1 MRTDLRRL
9 CFFHLVNLLW
19 FAFACLGD
27 VTGSSTGMA
36 SVIPVFALRAGIT
49 HLPTAE
55 AFWRAVVVFV
65 ARGKRFAWAFPRGLR
80 HFGGWASRQ
89 FPESTLFIG
98 VAPSWENAATSFS
111 AAPVLRVTFN
121 ALLKVCSS
129 VSNFFCVSLLRR
141 PQTRQSRKALFRC
154 APNRQVEARCF
165 KLTNV
170 ETLSPLHWMQLW
182 NLYRSTMTSF
192 CGAKWFLR
200 IVESC
205 VYVFAKGAVGE
216 HTSERMS

>member
-1 MRTDLRRL
+1 MLLLFLWPGGSDL
-9 CFFHLVNLLW
+9 
-19 FAFACLGD
+19 
-27 VTGSSTGMA
+27 
-36 SVIPVFALRAGIT
+36 P
-49 HLPTAE
+49 
-55 AFWRAVVVFV
+55 
-65 ARGKRFAWAFPRGLR
+65 WAFPRGLR

-141 PQTRQSRKALFRC
+141 PQTRQSRKALFRYG
-154 APNRQVEARCF
+154 PNRQVEARCF
-165 KLTNV
+165 KLVTNV

-205 VYVFAKGAVGE
+205 VYVFAKGAVGLEGCHKLWPWWQKLKWPFACGSRQNRQE
-216 HTSERMS
+216 HCLLWSTVPIAPGND

>member
-19 FAFACLGD
+19 FAFAHLGD

-49 HLPTAE
+49 HLPAAE

-65 ARGKRFAWAFPRGLR
+65 ARGSNLPWAFPGGLR
-80 HFGGWASRQ
+80 CFGGWASQR

-129 VSNFFCVSLLRR
+129 VSNFFCVSLFYVDHRR
-141 PQTRQSRKALFRC
+141 DNHAKLCLDVRQTDKWR
-154 APNRQVEARCF
+154 PDV
-165 KLTNV
+165 
-170 ETLSPLHWMQLW
+170 LSW
-182 NLYRSTMTSF
+182 
-192 CGAKWFLR
+192 
-200 IVESC
+200 
-205 VYVFAKGAVGE
+205 
-216 HTSERMS
+216 